1 MKEDNNPQHKPENN
15 PFHTNFYITSNI
27 IDWSLAKKNILWRP
41 PTDVYETKEK
51 FIVTIEI
58 AGMNLKNLEIKYE
71 NSILT
76 VQGKRNIRFE
86 CSTFHQIEINCGDF
100 LTQVTFT
107 TPINQNEINSEY
119 NNGLL
124 IINLPKTLS

>member
-1 MKEDNNPQHKPENN
+1 MKENDIPQHKPENDSI
-15 PFHTNFYITSNI
+15 HTNFYITSKI

-41 PTDVYETKEK
+41 PTDVYETTDQ

-58 AGMNLKNLEIKYE
+58 AGMNVKKIEIKYD
-71 NSILT
+71 NSTLS

-100 LTQVTFT
+100 LSQVHFT
-107 TPINQNEINSEY
+107 TPINQNGINSKY

-124 IINLPKTLS
+124 IINLPKTQ